1 MLSANEW
8 PKFKYKNIELPEA
21 MTSIVT
27 AFEEDFNKSPE
38 NASK

>member
-8 PKFKYKNIELPEA
+8 PKFKFRNIELPEA
-21 MTSIVT
+21 MTSILA
-27 AFEEDFNKSPE
+27 AFEENFNKSPE